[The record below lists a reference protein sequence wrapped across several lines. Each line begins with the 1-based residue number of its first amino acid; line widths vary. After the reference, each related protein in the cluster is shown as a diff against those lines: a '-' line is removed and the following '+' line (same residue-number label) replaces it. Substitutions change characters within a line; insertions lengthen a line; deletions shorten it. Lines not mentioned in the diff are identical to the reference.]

1 MNYIKINIKKK
12 NTRFLNVNVIIY
24 KVNNN
29 VSRFKKVIKRR

>member
-12 NTRFLNVNVIIY
+12 TRFLNINVIIY

-29 VSRFKKVIKRR
+29 VLRFKKTIKRR